1 MFKNPLE
8 GISKNM
14 RTIAE
19 GKDAVLN
26 FLENETL
33 KRTDEKP
40 GVYQLVRD
48 DANNLVLFIE
58 GFSFIGSGTVSINGN
73 LLTVADGRVIN
84 LQKPS

>member
-1 MFKNPLE
+1 
-8 GISKNM
+8 M
-14 RTIAE
+14 RTIVE

-26 FLENETL
+26 FLENESL
-33 KRTDEKP
+33 KYTNEKQ

-58 GFSFIGSGTVSINGN
+58 GFTFIGVGSVSIGGN
-73 LLTVADGRVIN
+73 LLNVDDGRVVN